1 MQPGPANE
9 LHFIAVQVEIAGQCG
24 LDVAAVGVAFH
35 RKAQFDYTTEFITA
49 AIRRVGQYEL
59 CVVLCG
65 HGFRLRV
72 HPLFDCEL
80 LHKTRELLRRNKIPG
95 FQVFLRHPGFE
106 T

>member
-9 LHFIAVQVEIAGQCG
+9 LHFITVQVKIAGQCG

-35 RKAQFDYTTEFITA
+35 RLTQLDYTTEFITS
-49 AIRRVGQYEL
+49 AITCVGQYEL
-59 CVVLCG
+59 RVVLCG
-65 HGFRLRV
+65 HGFRLRL

-80 LHKTRELLRRNKIPG
+80 QHKTQELLRRNKISG
-95 FQVFLRHPGFE
+95 NQVLLRHPGFE